1 MYIYR
6 REQML
11 VGGRFGPHAGLGEKA
26 AGVVC
31 CDGVGE
37 AGVAS
42 DGSVGVAGC
51 EGACCSG
58 NAYEGGEPGSA
69 ASRLEGLARGGAD
82 GKRQLSS

>member
-1 MYIYR
+1 MFVEYKKQVMYIYS

-26 AGVVC
+26 ASVVSS
-31 CDGVGE
+31 DGVYE

-51 EGACCSG
+51 ESACCSG
-58 NAYEGGEPGSA
+58 NACASGEPSSA
-69 ASRLEGLARGGAD
+69 ASRL
-82 GKRQLSS
+82 